1 VKWLGTLTKR
11 LAGWAPTG
19 GQELVGLGLLAAG
32 LWLWSPPLALCVVGA
47 LLVLSALLKGK

>member
-1 VKWLGTLTKR
+1 MKWLGTLTKR